1 MSKCRVLVLV
11 PHYLPGF
18 ESGGPIRS
26 IVNLVDHLGGRMD
39 IAIITSDRDA
49 ADNGPYEGI
58 RAYQW
63 MTVGNAKVLY
73 VPSSDMTIAK
83 WARLIRET
91 PHDVLYLNSFFHL
104 VFSIRPAIARRL
116 RLIPPRP
123 VVVAPRGEFSS
134 GALGL
139 KKWKKKLFLIA
150 ARAFGLYRD
159 VIWHASSRFEANDIR
174 AVMKGQ
180 ARRLAVAENL
190 PPRHRLDLE
199 QTQRVRG
206 PGDRLRVCF
215 LSRITPKKNLHG
227 ALEILRHVHADIEFN
242 IYGPIRDDPY
252 WRTCQRLIREVPT
265 NVTVRYGGSVPYG
278 SVRSVLAEQDLF
290 FLPTLGEN
298 YGHAIA
304 EAMSVGT
311 PVLIADTT
319 PWRGLEND
327 GAGWDIPLGR
337 KDLFIEVIER
347 VAGLTDEVYA
357 RCRRSV
363 LAFARDRL
371 RDPELLESNY
381 AVFKDAVDERDVR
394 EDAS

>member
-1 MSKCRVLVLV
+1 
-11 PHYLPGF
+11 
-18 ESGGPIRS
+18 
-26 IVNLVDHLGGRMD
+26 
-39 IAIITSDRDA
+39 
-49 ADNGPYEGI
+49 
-58 RAYQW
+58 
-63 MTVGNAKVLY
+63 
-73 VPSSDMTIAK
+73 
-83 WARLIRET
+83 
-91 PHDVLYLNSFFHL
+91 LYLNSFFHL

-252 WRTCQRLIREVPT
+252 WRTCQQLIREVPT
-265 NVTVRYGGSVPYG
+265 NVTVSYGGSVPYG

-319 PWRGLEND
+319 PWRDLEND

-337 KDLFIEVIER
+337 EDLFIEVIER
-347 VAGLTDEVYA
+347 VAGLTDEEYA
-357 RCRRSV
+357 RCRKSV

-371 RDPELLESNY
+371 LDPAIVESNH
-381 AVFKDAVDERDVR
+381 AVFDDAVHERDVR
-394 EDAS
+394 EEAT

>member
-26 IVNLVDHLGGRMD
+26 IVNLVDHLGGRLD
-39 IAIITSDRDA
+39 VAIITSDRDA
-49 ADNGPYEGI
+49 RDEGPYENVP
-58 RAYQW
+58 ACQW
-63 MTVGNAKVLY
+63 TAVGEAKVLY
-73 VPSSDMTIAK
+73 VPPSDMTIAK

-116 RLIPPRP
+116 RLIPTRP
-123 VVVAPRGEFSS
+123 VVVAPRGEFSA

-139 KKWKKKLFLIA
+139 KKWKKGLFVIA

-159 VIWHASSRFEANDIR
+159 VTWHASSRFEANDIR

-180 ARRLAVAENL
+180 ARRVAVAENL
-190 PPRHRLDLE
+190 PPRHSLDLE
-199 QTQRVRG
+199 QSQRTRE
-206 PGDRLRVCF
+206 PGDRLRVCY

-227 ALEILRHVHADIEFN
+227 ALEVLRHVRADIEFN
-242 IYGPIRDDPY
+242 IYGPIRDEPY
-252 WRTCQRLIREVPT
+252 WRTCQQLIGEVPT
-265 NVTVRYGGSVPYG
+265 NVTVSYGGSVPYG
-278 SVRSVLAEQDLF
+278 SVRSVLAEHDLF

-298 YGHAIA
+298 YGHAIV

-319 PWRGLEND
+319 PWRGLEGD
-327 GAGWDIPLGR
+327 GAGWDIPLDR
-337 KDLFIEVIER
+337 KDRFIEVVER
-347 VAGLTDEVYA
+347 VAGLSDEEYA

-363 LAFARDRL
+363 LAFARNRL
-371 RDPELLESNY
+371 RDPALLESNY
-381 AVFKDAVDERDVR
+381 AVFDDAVHERDVG
-394 EDAS
+394 EKAT